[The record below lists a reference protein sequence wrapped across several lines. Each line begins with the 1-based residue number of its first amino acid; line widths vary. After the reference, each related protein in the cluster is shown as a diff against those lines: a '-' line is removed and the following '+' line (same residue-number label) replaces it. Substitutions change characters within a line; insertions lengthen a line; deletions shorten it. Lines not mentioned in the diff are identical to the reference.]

1 VLAGKP
7 GKLIGN
13 TLDLLRDGHGNPLI
27 VEPEPACT
35 WAGRPVAAQIRATA
49 PAVPAP
55 RAPEPGAGYD
65 AAGPREYPPATAV
78 ISGIDR
84 VGSVGEVDMLGPA
97 PFIQLPVDWAALGT
111 AVHAFM
117 AADRSGM
124 EGGERLAMATAVL
137 GRWSVQGALR
147 AEELLAASDALR
159 GWAARRWPAATWHRE
174 WPVRMRQEG
183 GTELIGYAD
192 LVLVDGDSFVLVDY
206 KCLGGSRDDALV
218 SSAGYAGQV
227 WTYAETMAKATGKRA
242 AGCFVHLVTQGIVV
256 AVTERPQ

>member
-1 VLAGKP
+1 
-7 GKLIGN
+7 
-13 TLDLLRDGHGNPLI
+13 
-27 VEPEPACT
+27 
-35 WAGRPVAAQIRATA
+35 
-49 PAVPAP
+49 VPAP